1 MRGCACRGTAGFAHV
16 SCLAEQAKILFAE
29 AEEDNLGSKAK
40 GERFHRWDTCSLCKQ
55 QYHGVVSHALGWA
68 CWKTYVGRPEADRI
82 VLAAINVLGKG
93 LSDANHNEDALTV
106 MEAELAM
113 LRRVGVSEHSILV
126 VQSNLASTYSA
137 LGRQENAARMLRDVY
152 SGNLR
157 LEGEENTNT
166 IISAGNYANSLASLQ
181 RYAEAKTLL
190 RKTVP
195 MARRVLGDS
204 HDVTLGIRINHARAL
219 YENSAATVG
228 DLREAVNSLE
238 DTDRTA
244 RRVLG
249 GAHPTTVNIE
259 RALQMARAMLA
270 ARETPPTT
278 SRT

>member
-1 MRGCACRGTAGFAHV
+1 
-16 SCLAEQAKILFAE
+16 
-29 AEEDNLGSKAK
+29 
-40 GERFHRWDTCSLCKQ
+40 
-55 QYHGVVSHALGWA
+55 
-68 CWKTYVGRPEADRI
+68 VGRPEADRI

-259 RALQMARAMLA
+259 RALQMARAALA

-278 SRT
+278 SHT